1 MRGLKTIPLPLPPYT
16 LAVYPQGF
24 LYPWQSLDD
33 EAVMKQREKLAKLE
47 KENAAMK
54 IKLAKVAKSKAN
66 GKISVI
72 LI

>member
-1 MRGLKTIPLPLPPYT
+1 
-16 LAVYPQGF
+16 
-24 LYPWQSLDD
+24 
-33 EAVMKQREKLAKLE
+33 MKQREKLAKLE